1 MTSTDD
7 GDERA
12 DAGVDGMPT
21 APRGELNRNDS
32 TLGPRAQRTRRRL
45 IDCATELFRE
55 QGYVATTVSDIARKA
70 GVSLATF
77 YVYFA
82 ERTDVVI
89 ALLDEVVGDVMRQGV
104 GQWDPRSGRAG
115 LSRVVTSYVE
125 SFARHAEFFAIRE
138 SAIHADE
145 RMLEQYVQ
153 YNRHFHETFA
163 RYLEEGVAL
172 GLVRSDLDPSGM
184 ARAMTLMMERYC
196 YDVYV
201 LGPRAEMPSM
211 TDTAHLLATLWADA
225 IDLAESDVRPRAA
238 VAEQR
243 LK

>member
-1 MTSTDD
+1 MTSDDD
-7 GDERA
+7 GQGDAVRGDNPAAGPRA
-12 DAGVDGMPT
+12 
-21 APRGELNRNDS
+21 ELNRYTS

-45 IDCATELFRE
+45 IDSATELFRE
-55 QGYVATTVSDIARKA
+55 KGYATTTVSDIARRA

-89 ALLDEVVGDVMRQGV
+89 ALLDEVVGDVMRKGV

-125 SFARHAEFFAIRE
+125 SFARHAKFFAIRE
-138 SAIHADE
+138 SVIHADE

-163 RYLEEGVAL
+163 RYLEEGIAL
-172 GLVRSDLDPSGM
+172 GLVRSDLDPYGM

-196 YDVYV
+196 YEVFV
-201 LGPRAEMPSM
+201 LDSSGEAPTM

-225 IDLAESDVRPRAA
+225 IDLAESPVRPRAA
-238 VAEQR
+238 VTGR
-243 LK
+243 DVK

>member
-1 MTSTDD
+1 MTRNDD
-7 GDERA
+7 GRDGK
-12 DAGVDGMPT
+12 DARPEED
-21 APRGELNRNDS
+21 AAEPRGELNRYTA
-32 TLGPRAQRTRRRL
+32 TLGPRALRTRRRL
-45 IDCATELFRE
+45 IDSAAELFRE
-55 QGYVATTVSDIARKA
+55 KGYVATTVSDIARRA

-82 ERTDVVI
+82 ERSDVVI

-104 GQWDPRSGRAG
+104 GKWDPRSGRAG

-125 SFARHAEFFAIRE
+125 SFAKHAEFFAIRE
-138 SAIHADE
+138 SVIHAEE

-153 YNRHFHETFA
+153 YNRHFQETFA

-172 GLVRSDLDPSGM
+172 GLVRSDLDPYGM

-196 YDVYV
+196 YDVFV
-201 LGPRAEMPSM
+201 LASSRETPSV

-225 IDLAESDVRPRAA
+225 IDLAESAVRPRAA
-238 VAEQR
+238 AAGQA